1 MSKKFKFI
9 FLLIF
14 INISSIHSDE
24 YLEKWF
30 SSMSGQFIGI
40 IESENNEQLFEDLR
54 LLINKNFA
62 INSISLSLI
71 GRLVNKNSVNDLD
84 RYKKAFLDH
93 LTRNLYEL
101 VENYDGQTIELEKI
115 EEDTNGYLI
124 YSILKYKEKSYSI
137 VWRVGMIENIP
148 YVLDIIIENSSYYV
162 TKKSEFS
169 NLLRQSK
176 GSLIELT
183 NKLEEGNNR

>member
-1 MSKKFKFI
+1 
-9 FLLIF
+9 
-14 INISSIHSDE
+14 
-24 YLEKWF
+24 
-30 SSMSGQFIGI
+30 MSGQFIGI

>member
-169 NLLRQSK
+169 DLLRQSK

>member
-1 MSKKFKFI
+1 
-9 FLLIF
+9 
-14 INISSIHSDE
+14 
-24 YLEKWF
+24 
-30 SSMSGQFIGI
+30 MSGQFIGI

-124 YSILKYKEKSYSI
+124 YSILKYKEKSS
-137 VWRVGMIENIP
+137 
-148 YVLDIIIENSSYYV
+148 
-162 TKKSEFS
+162 
-169 NLLRQSK
+169 
-176 GSLIELT
+176 
-183 NKLEEGNNR
+183 